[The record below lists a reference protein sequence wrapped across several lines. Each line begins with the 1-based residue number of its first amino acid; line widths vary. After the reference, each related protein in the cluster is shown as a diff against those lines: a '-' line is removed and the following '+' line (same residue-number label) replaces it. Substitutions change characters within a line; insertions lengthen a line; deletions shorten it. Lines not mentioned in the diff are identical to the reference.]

1 MVPGDGKV
9 AMEPAAAR
17 YGTSSLASR
26 SGNGKIT
33 KSPKTG
39 RVPRFSDS
47 MNPMDMAV
55 SRVESREAP
64 LGVTE
69 CNEGVFLHLS
79 AVDEISTCHSEPAAA
94 RSVRRLGS

>member
-1 MVPGDGKV
+1 M
-9 AMEPAAAR
+9 AMEPAAAG

-33 KSPKTG
+33 KSAKTG

-55 SRVESREAP
+55 SGVESREAP
-64 LGVTE
+64 LCLTE
-69 CNEGVFLHLS
+69 CNEVVFLHLS
-79 AVDEISTCHSEPAAA
+79 ALDEMSQCHLEPAAA